1 MSMRNEYFQR
11 IIVALFSLYFG
22 ISAGIFMSAWLL
34 SLFYFSYWKTIV
46 IVCIAIFIL
55 LSVVFV
61 FITFSLF
68 KRKGQLDVS
77 PQNIRYC
84 VRKNFDLMDGEE
96 FEKFCA
102 YLIQQNGYEDVRIT
116 KGSGDHGID
125 VFAKKDGLLYAI
137 QCKRYSNSVGNKA
150 IQEIFSGKA
159 IYHADKAVVMTN
171 SFFTKQ
177 AIEDAKK
184 LEVYLWDRNK
194 IISLMKSGNVEINSS
209 LVEDDKN
216 HICPKCGKTMILR
229 KSSLEKNYYAC
240 WNPDCD
246 YYREV

>member
-1 MSMRNEYFQR
+1 MSKRNGKIQEVIF
-11 IIVALFSLYFG
+11 ALYFG

-34 SLFYFSYWKTIV
+34 SFIYYAYWKTIV
-46 IVCIAIFIL
+46 VVCIIIFSL
-55 LSVVFV
+55 LSVGFF
-61 FITFSLF
+61 FIMSSSF
-68 KRKGQLDVS
+68 KAKAQPDVR
-77 PQNIRYC
+77 PQNIKYC

-102 YLIQQNGYEDVRIT
+102 YLIQQNGYEDVLIT

-125 VFAKKDGLLYAI
+125 IFAKKDGLLYAI

-209 LVEDDKN
+209 PVEDDEN
-216 HICPKCGKTMILR
+216 HICPKCGETMILR

-246 YYREV
+246 YFRGE

>member
-1 MSMRNEYFQR
+1 MKKKNGSFLEIFF
-11 IIVALFSLYFG
+11 ALYMG
-22 ISAGIFMSAWLL
+22 ISAGISMAAWLL
-34 SLFYFSYWKTIV
+34 SFMYFQYWKIIV
-46 IVCIAIFIL
+46 GVCVAIFVL
-55 LSVVFV
+55 LTVVFF
-61 FITFSLF
+61 FIIRAFLKPKTQPDI
-68 KRKGQLDVS
+68 R

-84 VRKNFDLMDGEE
+84 VKKDFDLMDGEE

-102 YLIQQNGYEDVRIT
+102 YVIQQNGYEEVRIT

-125 VFAKKDGLLYAI
+125 IFAKKEGLLYAI

-184 LEVYLWDRNK
+184 LEVYLWDRNI
-194 IISLMKSGNVEINSS
+194 IISLMKSGNIEVNKNSIEEEQS
-209 LVEDDKN
+209 
-216 HICPKCGKTMILR
+216 HICPKCGETMILR
-229 KSSLEKNYYAC
+229 ESSLKKNYYAC

-246 YYREV
+246 YFTEP